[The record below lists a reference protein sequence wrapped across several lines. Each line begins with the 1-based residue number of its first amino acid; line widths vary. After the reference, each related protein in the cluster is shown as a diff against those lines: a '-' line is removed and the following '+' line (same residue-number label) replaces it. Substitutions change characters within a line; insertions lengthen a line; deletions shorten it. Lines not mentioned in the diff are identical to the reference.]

1 MPRYLIGGY
10 EEYPVLDLVP
20 TERHTG
26 TLLPVD
32 LYRRWRRARAELDAV
47 QRDVIS
53 HLRETGG
60 SDAVPEELREHRD
73 HDHAQPLTTAWDG
86 R

>member
-1 MPRYLIGGY
+1 MPLYLIGGY

-20 TERHTG
+20 TEQRDG
-26 TLLPVD
+26 TLLPAD
-32 LYRRWRRARAELDAV
+32 LYNRWRRARAELDAV
-47 QRDVIS
+47 QRDVIT

-60 SDAVPEELREHRD
+60 REAIPEELREMREHNTTE
-73 HDHAQPLTTAWDG
+73 PLSTAWDG

>member
-20 TERHTG
+20 TDRRAG
-26 TLLPVD
+26 ALLPLD
-32 LYRRWRRARAELDAV
+32 LYHRWQRARAELDAV
-47 QRDVIS
+47 QRDVIA
-53 HLRETGG
+53 HLHATGG
-60 SDAVPEELREHRD
+60 RDAVPEELRDGRD
-73 HDHAQPLTTAWDG
+73 DNAEPLSAAWDG